1 MGKQLKEFF
10 IDMKHWSLLLMN
22 FILECMTQLLEA
34 CEIKLKAKN
43 YCNDLLFDVCIAV
56 NRRAPKS
63 FGSFPINFCGSCR
76 VVSRPQTAYRK
87 TKCWKRYLFI
97 YLSIYLLIYL
107 FIYLFIYL
115 SINYSWLTANE
126 ISVCNENSYVYT
138 HANWRQLTNVE
149 KMKIV
154 N

>member
-1 MGKQLKEFF
+1 MGKQLKEFS

-63 FGSFPINFCGSCR
+63 FGSFPINFCESCL

-87 TKCWKRYLFI
+87 TKC
-97 YLSIYLLIYL
+97 
-107 FIYLFIYL
+107 
-115 SINYSWLTANE
+115 
-126 ISVCNENSYVYT
+126 
-138 HANWRQLTNVE
+138 
-149 KMKIV
+149 
-154 N
+154 